1 LEFKE
6 VSTSGT
12 GWFAKLAKEAL
23 IVLEKPAKEEF
34 DWLGELFN

>member
-1 LEFKE
+1 LEFTE
-6 VSTSGT
+6 VASSGT
-12 GWFAKLAKEAL
+12 GWFAQLAKEAL